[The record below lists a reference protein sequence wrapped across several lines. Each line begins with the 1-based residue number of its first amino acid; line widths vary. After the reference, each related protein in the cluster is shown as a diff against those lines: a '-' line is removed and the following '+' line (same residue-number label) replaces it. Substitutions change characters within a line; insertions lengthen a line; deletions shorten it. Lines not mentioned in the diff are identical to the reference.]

1 MTLYKNT
8 KAVSISWNGRTL
20 WKGYAGALAKFPWVV
35 TPTSPFC
42 FETRRLPVLLFWW
55 WKFIDVQMENQIL
68 STRWCWDQKWLDVR
82 MSRTSNTEVC
92 ESRKAMCLTS
102 PKGSMTARVT
112 SSFNVADCFDTDYQK
127 TFGFLY
133 YYQAKVLPTLLENAV
148 MLLHL
153 LVIWSLMELARWSK
167 SIVSRD
173 NAGGGIL
180 LIRQESLAWTWLYK
194 VV

>member
-35 TPTSPFC
+35 TPTSLFC

-112 SSFNVADCFDTDYQK
+112 SSFNVADCFDTNYQK
-127 TFGFLY
+127 TFGFFI
-133 YYQAKVLPTLLENAV
+133 N
-148 MLLHL
+148 
-153 LVIWSLMELARWSK
+153 SK
-167 SIVSRD
+167 QKCYPHYWKMR
-173 NAGGGIL
+173 L
-180 LIRQESLAWTWLYK
+180 CFCTFWLYEALWNSQGE
-194 VV
+194 VRVS